1 MTRIDDHSVTFENPA
16 HDFPKTIRYS
26 LKGEGT
32 LEAVVSA
39 GDRSITFTFRR
50 QQP

>member
-1 MTRIDDHSVTFENPA
+1 MTRIDENSVTFENPT

-26 LKGEGT
+26 RRAEGT
-32 LEAVVSA
+32 LDAVVSA
-39 GDRSITFTFRR
+39 GDRSITFTFTR